1 MKKIISLVLVL
12 TMFVSGVAGVSE
24 VKVKAAIKSLD
35 LSGQWVRGEDV
46 DSTGYNEYRFT
57 VSQSGLLKLNLI
69 RYGQQFTE
77 ITNSEYKTIFSI
89 ENASCSKSDP
99 SSVEREEYFD
109 PGTYIIKIKTTDG
122 KAYGDLY
129 DIKAVFTTVNSFEK
143 EPNVTYTSANSF
155 MINRKYTGVI
165 AAGDEADWFK
175 VTVKSGIYIIN
186 MQTYGSIFYSLWDK
200 DLVNKVAHNVWASG
214 GDNNSPG
221 IINTDV
227 TLKAGTYYLQIVPVY
242 TSAKYIMSL
251 NNKRIAVPKIKS
263 VKNMKGKKMKIVLS
277 GILRDVSGYQIR
289 YGTKKSMVKAKKSK
303 MTDKNIVS
311 KTIGKLK
318 KKTYYVQVRAYEE
331 SGGYKAYSNWS
342 KIKKVKIR
350 K

>member
-1 MKKIISLVLVL
+1 MKKIINLVMVLVL
-12 TMFVSGVAGVSE
+12 FASGIQGLNQI
-24 VKVKAAIKSLD
+24 KVKAATKSLD

-57 VSQSGLLKLNLI
+57 ITQSGLLKLNII

-77 ITNSEYKTIFSI
+77 ITNSDYKSIFSI
-89 ENASCSKSDP
+89 GNASCSKSEP

-109 PGTYIIKIKTTDG
+109 PGTYIIKIRNANGEECK
-122 KAYGDLY
+122 DLY
-129 DIKAVFTTVNSFEK
+129 DIKATFTPVNSFEK
-143 EPNVTYTSANSF
+143 EPNTAYTSANAF

-175 VTVKSGIYIIN
+175 VTVKTGIYVIN

-227 TLKAGTYYLQIVPVY
+227 TLKAGTYYLQIVPVN

-251 NNKRIAVPKIKS
+251 NNKKIAVPKIKS
-263 VKNMKGKKMKIVLS
+263 VKI
-277 GILRDVSGYQIR
+277 
-289 YGTKKSMVKAKKSK
+289 
-303 MTDKNIVS
+303 
-311 KTIGKLK
+311 
-318 KKTYYVQVRAYEE
+318 
-331 SGGYKAYSNWS
+331 
-342 KIKKVKIR
+342 
-350 K
+350 